1 MNEGP
6 LTKAQFEPLCLGQ
19 ILKADN
25 AARNIFWTQFPHHC
39 QQSHQ
44 QLLCQG
50 VSLMCW
56 KWHSAML
63 SHMEIWK
70 TWSWVCRKSGG
81 EDRSEDM
88 LVWQVHHYLVTEVIE
103 MDTPCGLAATP
114 PKFLILFSGKH
125 NQEKRSEMQSRSAL
139 LSAIKFRLSCS
150 AQPSCR
156 FKNMLCSWFNHHVA
170 KQSNAMEGE
179 NEAVRYLWCYPNGF
193 TKDIHKALV
202 AQIQKKIKQYE
213 IDSLSPFWEFFSQ
226 YFASRVCWFC
236 TSTSASASF
245 QTGSM
250 FCVLFIAGSF
260 SSISNFP
267 SYSLDREHRYDVE
280 RKRFIWSPLYL
291 VTDWHGMS
299 PLKTQKKPV

>member
-1 MNEGP
+1 MAFSNVVTHGNMENLVLGLQKVRWRGQKWGYACLAGAP
-6 LTKAQFEPLCLGQ
+6 LFSHRSH
-19 ILKADN
+19 
-25 AARNIFWTQFPHHC
+25 RN
-39 QQSHQ
+39 
-44 QLLCQG
+44 G
-50 VSLMCW
+50 
-56 KWHSAML
+56 HSMWFG
-63 SHMEIWK
+63 SN
-70 TWSWVCRKSGG
+70 
-81 EDRSEDM
+81 
-88 LVWQVHHYLVTEVIE
+88 
-103 MDTPCGLAATP
+103 P

-156 FKNMLCSWFNHHVA
+156 FKNMLCSWLNHHVA
-170 KQSNAMEGE
+170 KKSNAMEGE

-280 RKRFIWSPLYL
+280 RKRCIWSPLYL

-299 PLKTQKKPV
+299 PLKTQKIPV